1 MSIHEDLGVSAEQTQ
16 SVAGHKSSKTQVIY
30 KRNNISVSEKVSATI
45 MSALSGQDVQVPQE
59 NCVLLRDGTVMKIRP
74 FEVPYSPDAEEIE
87 PSLALGS
94 MNLDEYYKN
103 VPEDSVEE

>member
-1 MSIHEDLGVSAEQTQ
+1 MSIHEDLGVSAEQTA

-45 MSALSGQDVQVPQE
+45 MSALSGQVIEVPQE
-59 NCVLLRDGTVMKIRP
+59 NCVLLRDGTVTKIRP
-74 FEVPYSPDAEEIE
+74 FEVPYSADADDIE

-94 MNLDEYYKN
+94 MTLEEYYDN
-103 VPEDSVEE
+103 VPEDSVDE